1 MMDHSV
7 SGSNSQQRHCR
18 IPLEEQSLSQESC
31 NHANQYP
38 VANNGKNG
46 ESSVGSHAPQ
56 LIQTEPIIP
65 GERDE
70 AVPLSGSP
78 YFTCIVS
85 KSQTQPPFQ
94 LGVPRRFCSLLPS
107 ESVSVFLSC
116 GRRTWEMRYCGDSPL
131 KRFDRGWKN
140 FAIDNNLKIGDGC
153 VFELIDHKNM
163 KFQVRILRGEIP
175 SPVVGSAGGQ
185 SYDRP
190 ILID

>member
-1 MMDHSV
+1 MADDH
-7 SGSNSQQRHCR
+7 
-18 IPLEEQSLSQESC
+18 
-31 NHANQYP
+31 ADQYP

-56 LIQTEPIIP
+56 LIQTEPITP
-65 GERDE
+65 AVQDE

-85 KSQTQPPFQ
+85 KSQTQSPFQ
-94 LGVPRRFCSLLPS
+94 LAVPRRFCSLLPS

-116 GRRTWEMRYCGDSPL
+116 ERRTWEMRYCGSSSL
-131 KRFDRGWKN
+131 KRFDRGWKK

-153 VFELIDHKNM
+153 VFELTDHKNM

-175 SPVVGSAGGQ
+175 SPVVDSAGGQ
-185 SYDRP
+185 SYDTP
-190 ILID
+190 IMID